1 MADFTKKN
9 LKGDV
14 GDSAE
19 EFGLGDNLE
28 ARFGSDD
35 LGLKKVAF
43 SYQRFEPNFRLPFG
57 HKHKQ
62 QEEVYVVIEGSG
74 RIKLD
79 DEVVELEQ
87 WDAIRVPNEVMR
99 GFESGS
105 DGMALLAIGAPKV
118 GDARA
123 DGEPVP
129 GWWSD

>member
-1 MADFTKKN
+1 MPDYTKKN
-9 LKGDV
+9 LKAHV
-14 GDSAE
+14 TDSAE

-35 LGLKKVAF
+35 LDLEKVAF
-43 SYQRFEPNFRLPFG
+43 SYQRYEPNFRLPFG

-62 QEEVYVVIEGSG
+62 QEEVYVVIAGSG
-74 RIKLD
+74 RMKLD
-79 DEVVELEQ
+79 DEVIDIEQ
-87 WDAIRVPNEVMR
+87 WDAIRIPADVMR
-99 GFESGS
+99 GVESGE
-105 DGMALLAIGAPKV
+105 DGLELLAIGGPKV